1 MELLQLD
8 ENKELTNNIKNNI
21 KENDDDNNNN
31 NNNDIY
37 FKRQDSIIYT
47 KKIKRKS
54 FPFMFYISLLIILL
68 FIILIITYLIFLFLY
83 KIEYTYKE
91 NAYTKPKYST
101 HKYSSLTF
109 ENGLKIILVQVNSGD
124 KAGGAISFD
133 YGYLD
138 NKYNPGYFPLAF
150 LSLINENRIYSED
163 LENYF
168 GTFGSDIGE
177 FYSSFYFEI
186 LGGGFQAYLKT
197 FSELTYLN
205 ES

>member
-1 MELLQLD
+1 ML
-8 ENKELTNNIKNNI
+8 
-21 KENDDDNNNN
+21 
-31 NNNDIY
+31 
-37 FKRQDSIIYT
+37 
-47 KKIKRKS
+47 
-54 FPFMFYISLLIILL
+54 YISLLIILL
-68 FIILIITYLIFLFLY
+68 FIIIIITYLIFLSIY
-83 KIEYTYKE
+83 KVEYTYKE
-91 NAYTKPKYST
+91 NAYTKPKYSN

-109 ENGLKIILVQVNSGD
+109 ENGLKIILVQVDSGD
-124 KAGGAISFD
+124 KAGGVISFD

-138 NKYNPGYFPLAF
+138 NKYNPGYIKLAI

-168 GTFGSDIGE
+168 GTFVRDIGK

-205 ES
+205 ESDERFNYIDDKDLSYTDDDYYERKDHLFEYLIYGYKDSKGKDILPMGDNDIKKI